1 MAALLAYLFYFVAAS
16 ASPIQR
22 RHLAKRNDGNVA
34 SQVRFSAAVMLF
46 PAIIGSFVIPFFAPA
61 YWQGNLW
68 TLILL
73 TIGAGISGA
82 ASFGIYYVTQRHVE
96 AGIGT
101 LVSNVYTPVT
111 IAIATLFLGEK
122 LTPMQLVGTMLLLVG
137 VIIVSKKHRIG
148 RFKFDKYFLWTVA
161 SGVLIGIVLALER
174 ALQKTTGFTTGT
186 LLSWWAQ
193 ALFLLATGWVMGGRN
208 TYSNKDLAITGTLR
222 FFQAIS
228 YVTIIFFV
236 GNLSVVASI
245 TTFKVVIVFLAAAL
259 FLKEREDLGRKL
271 LGSLIAVA
279 GLLLMGG

>member
-1 MAALLAYLFYFVAAS
+1 MLSLLAYLFYFAAAS

-22 RHLAKRNDGNVA
+22 RHLAQRNDGDVA

-46 PAIIGSFVIPFFAPA
+46 PAVIGTFVVPFFAPG
-61 YWQGNLW
+61 YWQGSTW
-68 TLILL
+68 ALILL
-73 TIGAGISGA
+73 TLGAGISGA

-101 LVSNVYTPVT
+101 LVANVYTPVT

-122 LTPMQLVGTMLLLVG
+122 LTSIQLLGTTLLLVG
-137 VIIVSKKHRIG
+137 VVIVSKKHRIG
-148 RFKFDKYFLWTVA
+148 RFRFDRYFWWTIA

-193 ALFLLATGWVMGGRN
+193 ALCLVAAAWIMGGKN
-208 TYSNKDLAITGTLR
+208 AYSNKDLAVTGTLR

-228 YVTIIFFV
+228 YVTVIFFV
-236 GNLSVVASI
+236 GNLSVVASV
-245 TTFKVVIVFLAAAL
+245 TTFKVVVVFLAAAL
-259 FLKEREDLGRKL
+259 LLKEREDMGRKL

-279 GLLLMGG
+279 GLLMMG